1 MVEKLY
7 ETCAK
12 QVQIIIQQHRQ
23 EAAKIGQAV
32 QKVNADPRYS
42 QQGKDELVAALRSE
56 LKELN
61 KTKTAELKAVVT
73 TFCNQYQVI
82 HVDDGKADAQEVAN
96 ALKVIDMCG
105 YGLTAD
111 LLRSIAEPLKNSY
124 TALKMLRAVLDA
136 KNDNGGLGFS
146 PDVLTLMDEYIGV
159 NNDIIAYEDAFGS
172 VKEVLDIP
180 ELCSAG
186 IAGVPEINGAVVN
199 RLTDT
204 TCYAVLTL
212 SDNMMKVG
220 QLYDSVYLEYPRL
233 FK

>member
-1 MVEKLY
+1 MAEKLY

-23 EAAKIGQAV
+23 EAEKIGQAV

-61 KTKTAELKAVVT
+61 KTKTKELKAVVT

-105 YGLTAD
+105 YNLTAD

-124 TALKMLRAVLDA
+124 TALKMLRELLDA
-136 KNDNGGLGFS
+136 KHDNSSLGFA
-146 PDVLTLMDEYIGV
+146 PDVLTLMDEYIGM
-159 NNDIIAYEDAFGS
+159 NSEIIAYENVFES

-186 IAGVPEINGAVVN
+186 IVGVPEINGTVVN
-199 RLTDT
+199 RLVDA

-212 SDNMMKVG
+212 GDNMMKVG